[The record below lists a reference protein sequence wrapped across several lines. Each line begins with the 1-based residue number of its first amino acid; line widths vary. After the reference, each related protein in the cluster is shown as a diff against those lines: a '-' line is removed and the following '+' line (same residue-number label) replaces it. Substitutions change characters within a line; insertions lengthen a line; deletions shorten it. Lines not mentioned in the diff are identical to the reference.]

1 LPTAKLVTGFNPDIK
16 MDKLFVIAI
25 GGTGMRCLESFTHL
39 CGTGMFDNQ
48 EIEVLTLDTD
58 QNNGNKGRVE
68 ELINLYNRIKT
79 SGTAAG
85 GTANANTFFSAKLNL
100 YRFWTNYSSPGREN
114 YKNISKISTGTP
126 EQQHANQLI
135 SDLFLDTKSV
145 QEFALDHGYRAQTHL
160 GSMLMYHGIVE
171 AARNILKGSAVESQE
186 RELDAFM
193 TKLQNAGASA
203 RVFIFGSVFGG
214 TGASSIPVIPQA
226 LQDFTKIRSN
236 GNASIDFS
244 KAKFGSTLLTEYFTF
259 NKPDTQQKSSKANSV
274 IADSSFFPLNSQAAL
289 QFYQSDPTVQKCY
302 KLLYHIGWPV
312 ESKKID
318 SHNTSSQTI
327 TGGSAQKNPC
337 HITELLCACAAYDF
351 FTRKTGFESAKADYL
366 YKAVEFKDNSF
377 NFSFDDFVGN
387 ENKAGEIFVNKLGAF
402 FSLAHISLTRNGAA
416 FDDAGIKGFIKQFEN
431 QKLYQ
436 YSTITDAECKDINE
450 YFKLFAYTFKDAK
463 FIPGWLYQVRNSVAP
478 GRFLFDSKA
487 FADNPAELRRLDVG
501 TIFTDEKHH
510 WPKGGILSNR
520 YGTFVEKLINTGPK
534 NEQKVNTTKEKFL
547 AHIFNA
553 LTISQNFDIN

>member
-1 LPTAKLVTGFNPDIK
+1 

-39 CGTGMFDNQ
+39 CGIGMFDNQ

-58 QNNGNKGRVE
+58 QNNGNKSRVE
-68 ELINLYNRIKT
+68 DLINLYNRIKT
-79 SGTAAG
+79 SGTTIG
-85 GTANANTFFSAKLNL
+85 GTPNANTFFSAKLNL
-100 YRFWTNYSSPGREN
+100 HRFWTNYSGPGREN

-126 EQQHANQLI
+126 EQQKANKLI
-135 SDLFLDTKSV
+135 SDLFLDTSSV
-145 QEFALDHGYRAQTHL
+145 QEFALEHGYRAQTHL

-171 AARNILKGSAVESQE
+171 AARNILKGTSVQSEE
-186 RELDAFM
+186 RDLDTFM
-193 TKLQNAGASA
+193 GKLEHAGASA

-214 TGASSIPVIPQA
+214 TGASSIPVIPKA
-226 LQDFTKIRSN
+226 LQDFVKIRSN

-259 NKPDTQQKSSKANSV
+259 NKPDAQQKSGKANSV

-302 KLLYHIGWPV
+302 KLLYHIGWPI

-318 SHNTSSQTI
+318 GNNTSNQTI
-327 TGGSAQKNPC
+327 TGGSEQKNAC

-351 FTRKTGFESAKADYL
+351 FTRTDGFDSAKADYL

-377 NFSFDDFVGN
+377 NFSFDDFIGK
-387 ENKAGEIFVNKLGAF
+387 ENQAGEIFVNKLGALY
-402 FSLAHISLTRNGAA
+402 SLAHISLTKNGAA
-416 FDDAGIKGFIKQFEN
+416 FDDSGIKGFIKQCEN
-431 QKLYQ
+431 QKLLQ
-436 YSTITDAECKDINE
+436 YSTISDAECKDINE

-487 FADNPAELRRLDVG
+487 FPDNQAEMKKLDVG
-501 TIFTDEKHH
+501 TIFLDEKHH
-510 WPKGGILSNR
+510 WPKGGIFSDR
-520 YGTFVEKLINTGPK
+520 YNTFVEKLINTGPK
-534 NEQKVNTTKEKFL
+534 DEQKVNTTKEKFL

-553 LTISQNFDIN
+553 LTVSQNFNIN

>member
-1 LPTAKLVTGFNPDIK
+1 

-39 CGTGMFDNQ
+39 CGIGMFDNQ
-48 EIEVLTLDTD
+48 EIEILTLDTD

-68 ELINLYNRIKT
+68 ELIAVYNRIKST
-79 SGTAAG
+79 DVAVG
-85 GTANANTFFSAKLNL
+85 GTPNANTFFSAKLNL
-100 YRFWTNYSSPGREN
+100 HRFFTNYSGLGRET
-114 YKNISKISTGTP
+114 YKNISKITTGTP
-126 EQQHANQLI
+126 EQQRANKLI
-135 SDLFLDTKSV
+135 SDLFLDTASV
-145 QEFALDHGYRAQTHL
+145 QEFSLEHGYRAQTHL

-171 AARNILKGSAVESQE
+171 AAKNLTKGAAVQSQE
-186 RELDAFM
+186 RELDGFIG
-193 TKLQNAGASA
+193 KLETAGANA

-214 TGASSIPVIPQA
+214 TGASSIPVIPTA
-226 LQDFTKIRSN
+226 LQDFVRIRSN
-236 GNASIDFS
+236 GNSSIDFA

-259 NKPDTQQKSSKANSV
+259 GKPDDQQKKSKANSI
-274 IADSSFFPLNSQAAL
+274 IADSSFFPINSQAAL

-302 KLLYHIGWPV
+302 KFLYHIGWPI

-318 SHNTSSQTI
+318 GNNSSNKTI
-327 TGGSAQKNPC
+327 TGGTEQVNGC

-351 FTRKTGFESAKADYL
+351 FTRKDGFDSAKAEYL

-402 FSLAHISLTRNGAA
+402 FSLAHISLTKNGAA
-416 FDDAGIKGFIKQFEN
+416 FNDSGIKGFIKQCEN
-431 QKLYQ
+431 QKLNQ
-436 YSTITDAECKDINE
+436 YSTISDAECKDINE

-463 FIPGWLYQVRNSVAP
+463 FVPGWLYQVRNSVAP
-478 GRFLFDSKA
+478 GKFLFHSKA
-487 FADNPAELRRLDVG
+487 FADNQTELKRLDVG
-501 TIFTDEKHH
+501 TIFLDEKHH
-510 WPKGGILSNR
+510 WAKGGLFGDR
-520 YGTFVEKLINTGPK
+520 YDTFVSKLINTNPQD
-534 NEQKVNTTKEKFL
+534 EQKVNTTKEKFL

>member
-1 LPTAKLVTGFNPDIK
+1 

-39 CGTGMFDNQ
+39 CGIGMFDNQ
-48 EIEVLTLDTD
+48 EIEILTLDTD

-68 ELINLYNRIKT
+68 ELITLYNQVKT
-79 SGTAAG
+79 SGSTLG

-100 YRFWTNYSSPGREN
+100 HRFWTNYSGPGREN

-126 EQQHANQLI
+126 EQQKANKLI
-135 SDLFLDTKSV
+135 SDLFLDTRSV
-145 QEFALDHGYRAQTHL
+145 QEFALEHGYRAQTHL

-171 AARNILKGSAVESQE
+171 AARNILKGTAVQSQE

-193 TKLQNAGASA
+193 GKLEKAGALA

-214 TGASSIPVIPQA
+214 TGASSIPVIPKA
-226 LQDFTKIRSN
+226 LQDFVKIRSN
-236 GNASIDFS
+236 GNSSIDFS

-259 NKPDTQQKSSKANSV
+259 NKPDDQQKSNKANSV

-302 KLLYHIGWPV
+302 KLLYHIGWPI

-318 SHNTSSQTI
+318 GNNASNQTI
-327 TGGSAQKNPC
+327 TGGSEQKNPC

-351 FTRKTGFESAKADYL
+351 FTRTDGFNSAKADYL

-377 NFSFDDFVGN
+377 NFSFDDFIGK
-387 ENKAGEIFVNKLGAF
+387 EHKSGEIFVNKLGAF
-402 FSLAHISLTRNGAA
+402 FSLAHISLTKNGAA
-416 FDDAGIKGFIKQFEN
+416 FDDAGIKGFIKQCEN
-431 QKLYQ
+431 QKLNQ
-436 YSTITDAECKDINE
+436 YSTITDVECKDINE
-450 YFKLFAYTFKDAK
+450 YFKLFAYTFKDAR
-463 FIPGWLYQVRNSVAP
+463 FIPGWLYQVRNSLAP

-487 FADNPAELRRLDVG
+487 FPDNQTELKKLDVG
-501 TIFTDEKHH
+501 SIFLDDKHH
-510 WPKGGILSNR
+510 WPKGGMFSNR
-520 YGTFVEKLINTGPK
+520 YDTFVGQLINTGPK
-534 NEQKVNTTKEKFL
+534 DEQKVNTTKEKFL